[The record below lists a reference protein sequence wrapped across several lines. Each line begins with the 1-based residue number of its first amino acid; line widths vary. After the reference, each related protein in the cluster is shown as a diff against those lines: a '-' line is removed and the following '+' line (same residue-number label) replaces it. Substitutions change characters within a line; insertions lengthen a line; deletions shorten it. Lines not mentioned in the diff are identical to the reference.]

1 MMIKRCR
8 HMAKTKCHLISCPW
22 HPLET
27 IFWLD
32 FDRNLIIKVH
42 LTTSQHCMGWWFDT
56 EQATHHYLYQWWR
69 SLHIDICRGVQQ
81 TMFERNLE
89 VRSPLVVF
97 VVGGFAFSQK
107 NNALCVTICNNRVW
121 CVSSGYQHWC
131 PKSLGIALPNMNS
144 SATQIKAQNHLI
156 VILWSCHIIQHL
168 LSHTISVMASHNFYA
183 VHFYC
188 IFLNKNCCPFIQFH

>member
-1 MMIKRCR
+1 MSMAPIRDNILTGFWSEFDHKGSFNNKPALFGMMVWYRTGDTPLSVPMMTQSTYR
-8 HMAKTKCHLISCPW
+8 YMSRGSTK
-22 HPLET
+22 
-27 IFWLD
+27 
-32 FDRNLIIKVH
+32 N
-42 LTTSQHCMGWWFDT
+42 
-56 EQATHHYLYQWWR
+56 
-69 SLHIDICRGVQQ
+69 
-81 TMFERNLE
+81 ERNLE

-121 CVSSGYQHWC
+121 CVSSGYQHWR

-144 SATQIKAQNHLI
+144 SVTQIKAQNHLI

-168 LSHTISVMASHNFYA
+168 LSHTISVMASHNFYT